1 MTERKAGVGATVN
14 TEHAIDFVFALNGG
28 NLLQVKTHTQG
39 SRQSSVR
46 SINVCRT

>member
-39 SRQSSVR
+39 RAGRAQLEA
-46 SINVCRT
+46 